1 MSWILTYL
9 MIGVVFTALYD
20 LSAHFLE
27 ADNRF
32 TNRERVWIILIWPV
46 ALVIFIITLIKVFT
60 NK

>member
-1 MSWILTYL
+1 
-9 MIGVVFTALYD
+9 MIGVVLTALYD